1 MLDSLLYVL
10 ANPFEP
16 QFYWH
21 WVVGAAIFVLLHIHM
36 TWTHEGK
43 ISLLHVI
50 LGLAGIGIPGVNM
63 IASLC
68 GVILILTYI
77 GTWAEKI
84 IIVRK
89 GE

>member
-10 ANPFEP
+10 ANPFDP

-36 TWTHEGK
+36 TWKQDGE

-50 LGLAGIGIPGVNM
+50 LGIAGIGIPGVNM
-63 IASLC
+63 IASLFA
-68 GVILILTYI
+68 VLLILMYI
-77 GTWAEKI
+77 GTWAEG
-84 IIVRK
+84 IVILSKR
-89 GE
+89 G